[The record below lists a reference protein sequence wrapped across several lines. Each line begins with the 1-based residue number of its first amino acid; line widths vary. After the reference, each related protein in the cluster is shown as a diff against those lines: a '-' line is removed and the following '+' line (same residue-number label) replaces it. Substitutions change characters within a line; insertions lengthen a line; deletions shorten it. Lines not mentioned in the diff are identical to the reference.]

1 MQLSSLANCALML
14 INRVKEFDT
23 LSTEDKFNLESAL
36 SEIRDLEYN
45 LNNDSFGGV
54 NKLKKMNLKVQKRF
68 LHIRNRSTI
77 KLKQLPNLRILH

>member
-1 MQLSSLANCALML
+1 ML

-23 LSTEDKFNLESAL
+23 LSTEEKYNLESAL
-36 SEIRDLEYN
+36 AEIRDLEYS

-77 KLKQLPNLRILH
+77 KLKQLQNLRILH